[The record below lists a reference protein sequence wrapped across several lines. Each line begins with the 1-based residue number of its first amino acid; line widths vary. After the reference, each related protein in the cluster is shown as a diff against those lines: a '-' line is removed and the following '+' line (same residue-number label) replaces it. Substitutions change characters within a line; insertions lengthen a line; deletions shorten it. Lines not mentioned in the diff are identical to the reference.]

1 MLEATPIAFS
11 VAMGLSLAILIFI
24 SYSVSA
30 QRTSGFFLNPRN
42 PVDVGQGPDYLEL
55 WVWHYL
61 QQRRGWNLLEFRFSS
76 DIWSAP
82 LLFSYS

>member
-1 MLEATPIAFS
+1 MPLYSTSIIYLLFFGLLFPPNMLEATPIAFS
-11 VAMGLSLAILIFI
+11 VAMGLSLGILIFI

-55 WVWHYL
+55 WAWHYL
-61 QQRRGWNLLEFRFSS
+61 QQRRG
-76 DIWSAP
+76 
-82 LLFSYS
+82 